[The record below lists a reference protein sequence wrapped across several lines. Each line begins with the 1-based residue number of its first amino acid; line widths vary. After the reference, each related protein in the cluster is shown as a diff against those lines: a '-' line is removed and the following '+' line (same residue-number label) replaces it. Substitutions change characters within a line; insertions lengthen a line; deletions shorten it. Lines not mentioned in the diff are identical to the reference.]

1 MAKSFN
7 QLLEELYSENAAFK
21 KQTQD
26 DREKYVKDWKG
37 PYKSNVKWEAGKE
50 YNGYELSSAEAKI
63 LTKFFGDRKVSD
75 KEKKMAFKRVMDKR
89 QSEKDRE
96 DFIQS
101 LGSGQTD
108 LFMSNSK

>member
-1 MAKSFN
+1 MAKTFK
-7 QLLEELYSENAAFK
+7 QLVEELYSENAAWEK
-21 KQTQD
+21 KKQD

-50 YNGYELSSAEAKI
+50 YSGYELSSAEAKI

-75 KEKKMAFKRVMDKR
+75 KEKKIAFSRVMDKR
-89 QSEKDRE
+89 QSDKARG

-101 LGSGQTD
+101 LASGQSD
-108 LFMSNSK
+108 LFM